1 MDAWLASNSPR
12 RYALIQPLF
21 PDLHH
26 AGLDGVD
33 ETPPSGTVGEQVSTI
48 CHRKADAVPD
58 TTHSLVIVAD
68 TMLSDPDEHSLSMGK
83 PRDLAHAATMLL
95 RLSGRLHQVWS
106 ATAVRWNGVWHR
118 WCESA
123 VVSIPEL
130 TADQM
135 DALLT
140 SNSWVGKAGGYDL
153 AGPMGEH
160 ARLVK
165 GDESTVLGIAG
176 GAMEFLEVLASTV

>member
-58 TTHSLVIVAD
+58 STHSLVIVAD

-140 SNSWVGKAGGYDL
+140 SNSWVGKAGGYAL
-153 AGPMGEH
+153 QSLGS
-160 ARLVK
+160 RFVK
-165 GDESTVLGIAG
+165 KIRGCYTNVIGISIP
-176 GAMEFLEVLASTV
+176 ELYKILKNPEL

>member
-26 AGLDGVD
+26 EGLGGVD
-33 ETPPSGTVGEQVSTI
+33 ETPPSGPVGEQVSAI
-48 CHRKADAVPD
+48 CHRKVDAVPD
-58 TTHSLVIVAD
+58 PTHSLVIVAD

-106 ATAVRWNGVWHR
+106 ATAV
-118 WCESA
+118 
-123 VVSIPEL
+123 
-130 TADQM
+130 
-135 DALLT
+135 
-140 SNSWVGKAGGYDL
+140 
-153 AGPMGEH
+153 
-160 ARLVK
+160 
-165 GDESTVLGIAG
+165 
-176 GAMEFLEVLASTV
+176 

>member
-26 AGLDGVD
+26 EGLGGVD
-33 ETPPSGTVGEQVSTI
+33 ETPPSGPVGEQVSAI
-48 CHRKADAVPD
+48 CHRKVDAVPD

-140 SNSWVGKAGGYDL
+140 SNSWVGKAGGYDF

-160 ARLVK
+160 AQLVE